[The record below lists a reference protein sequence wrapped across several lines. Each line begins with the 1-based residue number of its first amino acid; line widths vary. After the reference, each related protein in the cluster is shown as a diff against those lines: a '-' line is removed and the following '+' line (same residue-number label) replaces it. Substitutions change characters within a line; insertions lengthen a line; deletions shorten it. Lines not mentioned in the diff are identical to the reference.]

1 MPDSNHVV
9 VNEWNA
15 SFFLIQT
22 PFGLVINALHL
33 KAAKT
38 TIDHEPFSLLLAE
51 PATWEAFVEQA
62 AVQMFVE
69 NQIPDTI
76 REINVEI
83 LLGYIHVTAKVKVIV
98 EIEAIAK
105 CSIRIHDAKQL
116 FVEVESVS
124 VGGAAVRNLVQQ
136 QLDKVNP
143 ILDAKDLPLNLTF
156 DRVELREG
164 EIAMFGFAEP

>member
-1 MPDSNHVV
+1 MPEPNHVI

-22 PFGLVINALHL
+22 PFGLVINSLHL
-33 KAAKT
+33 KAEKT
-38 TIDHEPFSLLLAE
+38 TIDPEPFSLQLAD

-76 REINVEI
+76 REIKVEI
-83 LLGYIHVTAKVKVIV
+83 VQDSINVTAKVKVIV

-105 CSIRIHDAKQL
+105 CSMRIHDGKQL

-143 ILDAKDLPLNLTF
+143 ILDSKDLPLNLTF
-156 DRVELREG
+156 ERIELRKG

>member
-1 MPDSNHVV
+1 MPEPNQVI

-22 PFGLVINALHL
+22 SFGLVVDALHL

-38 TIDHEPFSLLLAE
+38 TINPEPFELKLAK

-69 NQIPDTI
+69 NQIPETI
-76 REINVEI
+76 REIKVEI
-83 LLGYIHVTAKVKVIV
+83 LPGTIQVTARVKVIV
-98 EIEAIAK
+98 EIEAVAK
-105 CSIRIHDAKQL
+105 CSIRVNEGKQL
-116 FVEVESVS
+116 LVEVETVS

-156 DRVELREG
+156 DRVELRDG
-164 EIAMFGFAEP
+164 KITMFGFAEP